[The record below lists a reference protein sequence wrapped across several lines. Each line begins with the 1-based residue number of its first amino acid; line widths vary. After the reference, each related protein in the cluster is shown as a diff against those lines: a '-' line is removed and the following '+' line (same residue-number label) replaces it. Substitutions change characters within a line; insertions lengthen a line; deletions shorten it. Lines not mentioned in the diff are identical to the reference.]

1 MTKKI
6 LAAILA
12 TLMLVCLVP
21 TMVFADS
28 TTTIQVATWN
38 GTSYSEPSGNYTSID
53 SAASAAGVHGKIILG
68 AGEYYF
74 NSRQTIAVDQ
84 ITLVGAVNA
93 DGSIATRIITGPNY
107 ASSSQ
112 TNRKA
117 LLTITADGV
126 TVENIAFDGGTYGST
141 LVPAYGDADTE
152 FSVVRLNGGATTF
165 NNVSIEQS
173 ERTLLTIGTSSNTA
187 SLVANNFVCEGNYK
201 AVPEV
206 ANWNVF
212 ADVDV
217 EKGSLTVNSGAINAY
232 VQCSNK
238 GTATLPAYHYNFHRE
253 FLTIIPL
260 VNIDTTAKHFVES
273 YNEIKDTASSTAVTT
288 FKKLVCDSLDSGE
301 AIALIVSDISA
312 TTMPSTV
319 FSENTIRGLIT
330 LLTDAKTEAS
340 IFEEETIDDFITEL
354 QKKLPA

>member
-6 LAAILA
+6 LAAVLA
-12 TLMLVCLVP
+12 TLMIVCLIP
-21 TMVFADS
+21 TIAFADS
-28 TTTIQVATWN
+28 ATTIQVATWD
-38 GTSYSEPSGNYTSID
+38 GSSYSEPSGNYTSID
-53 SAASAAGVHGKIILG
+53 AAASAAGIHGKIILG
-68 AGEYYF
+68 AGDYYF
-74 NSRQTIAVDQ
+74 NSRQTISVDQ
-84 ITLVGAVNA
+84 ITLVGVANT
-93 DGSIATRIITGPNY
+93 DGTIATRIITGPNY

-126 TVENIAFDGGTYGST
+126 TVENIAFDGGDYGRT
-141 LVPAYGDADTE
+141 LVPTYGDADTE

-201 AVPEV
+201 AVPEKTS
-206 ANWNVF
+206 WSVF

-232 VQCSNK
+232 IQRSNN
-238 GTATLPAYHYNFHRE
+238 GTVTLPAYHYNFHKE
-253 FLTIIPL
+253 FLIIPL

-273 YNEIKDTASSTAVTT
+273 YIAIKDTASSTAVNT
-288 FKKLVCDSLDSGE
+288 FKSLVCNSVGSDG
-301 AIALIVSDISA
+301 AITQIVNDIYNA
-312 TTMPSTV
+312 TMPSTV
-319 FSENTIRGLIT
+319 FSTGTINGLIT
-330 LLTDAKTEAS
+330 LLNDSKSAGTEAQ
-340 IFEEETIDDFITEL
+340 INTIDRYVKVL
-354 QKKLPA
+354 QGKLS

>member
-21 TMVFADS
+21 TMVFADG

-68 AGEYYF
+68 AGDYYF

-84 ITLVGAVNA
+84 ISLVGVANA

-232 VQCSNK
+232 VQCSNN

-273 YNEIKDTASSTAVTT
+273 YIAIKDTASSTAVNT
-288 FKKLVCDSLDSGE
+288 FKSLVCNSVGSDD
-301 AIALIVSDISA
+301 AITQIVNDIYNS
-312 TTMPSTV
+312 TMPSTV
-319 FSENTIRGLIT
+319 FSTDTINGLIT
-330 LLTDAKTEAS
+330 LLNDSKSAGTTS
-340 IFEEETIDDFITEL
+340 QINTIDKYVRVL
-354 QKKLPA
+354 QGKLS